1 MRRDYKEVGPVVT
14 LALKAVA
21 MAVASMLTALR
32 VASIETD
39 VVLLS
44 IGLFALSITS
54 LQESEKQPEGPLRQL
69 ELKGHPG
76 SHESS
81 ATG

>member
-1 MRRDYKEVGPVVT
+1 MT

-21 MAVASMLTALR
+21 MAMAVASIVLTALR